1 MPNSGDLPVGVGTAV
16 AGPTA
21 CIPGDSLALFNNETV
36 AATPQAS
43 IVMARAMSPV
53 GSDQGTTFFI
63 EFAAPPT
70 DSLEILGSNNAPV
83 ANAAGVYIFNL
94 ADWYVLFTSTN
105 KQQDYY
111 TDTGRFAYYC
121 AYLAS
126 QSAGGKVTVNAQR

>member
-1 MPNSGDLPVGVGTAV
+1 MPNYGDLPVGVGTTV

-36 AATPQAS
+36 TAAQAS
-43 IVMARAMSPV
+43 IVMARAKGP
-53 GSDQGTTFFI
+53 GDDDAGTTFFI
-63 EFAAPPT
+63 EFAAAPT
-70 DSLEILGSNNAPV
+70 DSLEILGSNKVP
-83 ANAAGVYIFNL
+83 AAVFNL

-126 QSAGGKVTVNAQR
+126 QAAGGKVTVNAQR

>member
-1 MPNSGDLPVGVGTAV
+1 MPNYGDLPVGVGTTV

-36 AATPQAS
+36 TAPQAS
-43 IVMARAMSPV
+43 IVLARGNSPS

-63 EFAAPPT
+63 EFAAAPT
-70 DSLEILGSNNAPV
+70 DSLQILGSNKAPV
-83 ANAAGVYIFNL
+83 PVNGVYTFNL

>member
-1 MPNSGDLPVGVGTAV
+1 MPNYGDLPVGVGTTV

-36 AATPQAS
+36 TAPQAS
-43 IVMARAMSPV
+43 IVLARGNSPS

-63 EFAAPPT
+63 EFAAAPT
-70 DSLEILGSNNAPV
+70 DSLQILGSNKVP
-83 ANAAGVYIFNL
+83 AAVFSL
-94 ADWYVLFTSTN
+94 ADWYALYTSTN
-105 KQQDYY
+105 KQTDYY